1 MTSRRGYRKIINIP
15 TGYLDV
21 IPVGTKLFPTLYQFE
36 NALRLAVDKH
46 LTVCYG
52 NWWEDKL
59 KSDLPDIYN
68 YAEGVKQQHSKMPW
82 IGDSARVT
90 TLPLHNITLGQ
101 LGQIVEY
108 YKSDCIPQLFS
119 SLDFFTGHMRL
130 IKLVRNLYSHMFPCL
145 TSQDAK
151 LARNEITTLCASLKS
166 KI

>member
-1 MTSRRGYRKIINIP
+1 MTAKRKYRVIIGIP
-15 TGYLDV
+15 DEYLTAV
-21 IPVGTKLFPTLYQFE
+21 PIGTQLFPALYQFE

-46 LTVCYG
+46 LELCYTD
-52 NWWEDKL
+52 WWENKL
-59 KSDLPDIYN
+59 KFDLPDIYD
-68 YAEGVKQQHSKMPW
+68 YAEDIKQKHSKMPW

-90 TLPLHNITLGQ
+90 IRPIHNITLGQ

-108 YKSDCIPQLFS
+108 YKSECIPELFTT
-119 SLDFFTGHMRL
+119 LDFFTGHMIL
-130 IKLVRNLYSHMFPCL
+130 IKLVRNLYTHMFPCL